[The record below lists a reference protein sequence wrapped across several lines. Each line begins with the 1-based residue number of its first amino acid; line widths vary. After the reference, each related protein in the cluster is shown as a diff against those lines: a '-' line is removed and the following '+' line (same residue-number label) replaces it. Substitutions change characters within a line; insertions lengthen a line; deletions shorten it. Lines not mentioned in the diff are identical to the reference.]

1 VDQRDSTTE
10 WRLYEGVHKAADDAN
25 GISVRARFNNWVT
38 GNAWFDDFS
47 VVKMVVAPGNAI
59 QPKDQ
64 DIPEIPEHFSLH
76 QNYPNPF
83 NPVTTIQYDLPHQT
97 HVTIDIYNI
106 MGQHVKTLVNAV
118 QNPGSYSLIW
128 DATNDRGA
136 LAPSGMYL
144 YVLKTNEQRL
154 TKKMV
159 LLR

>member
-1 VDQRDSTTE
+1 
-10 WRLYEGVHKAADDAN
+10 
-25 GISVRARFNNWVT
+25 
-38 GNAWFDDFS
+38 
-47 VVKMVVAPGNAI
+47 M
-59 QPKDQ
+59 
-64 DIPEIPEHFSLH
+64 
-76 QNYPNPF
+76 
-83 NPVTTIQYDLPHQT
+83 TTIQYDLPRQT
-97 HVTIDIYNI
+97 HVSIDIYNI

-144 YVLKTNEQRL
+144 YVLKTNEQHL